1 MTNEIENIIEKVKKE
16 KENIFENYRRYITQE
31 IKHRKKNTHDNPLFL
46 FFEKEAELKTFKFCN
61 DILKKKE
68 LELEENQQISDRIS
82 TLIKER
88 DEIKEKAQEDLKK
101 QIQIEKIE
109 KGKYKFEDFEIYGI
123 IDKVFFGNE
132 EDN

>member
-1 MTNEIENIIEKVKKE
+1 MNEIENKIEEVKKGC
-16 KENIFENYRRYITQE
+16 KSCKLIQIRFLGHVKIGQGSHKLVLCPTCQARL
-31 IKHRKKNTHDNPLFL
+31 NTLI
-46 FFEKEAELKTFKFCN
+46 FCN

-123 IDKVFFGNE
+123 IDKVFSDK
-132 EDN
+132 EDNRGKGE